1 MSLDYFVIPLTEAPS
16 QDLSTTLAG
25 QVCRMVVYAKS
36 VMAPILLPE
45 MIATDPPVY
54 QNVCPVYLDL
64 YLTPAGGGA
73 EELVVGG
80 VVAHHAT
87 RIVRDTYLGFVG
99 DLAFYD
105 TQGEEDPFGVPR
117 RLPPYYLQNPYQ
129 MALPRIAGNR
139 PSNPNILGV
148 CPGLGTRFILTY
160 WPDLT

>member
-1 MSLDYFVIPLTEAPS
+1 M
-16 QDLSTTLAG
+16 TLGA
-25 QVCRMVVYAKS
+25 QACTLRVYSKS
-36 VMAPILLPE
+36 VMAPFFQPG

-54 QNVCPVYLDL
+54 RNTCPVYLDL
-64 YLTPAGGGA
+64 LVVPVGGGDA
-73 EELVVGG
+73 ELVVGG
-80 VVAHHAT
+80 VIAHHAT

-105 TQGEEDPFGVPR
+105 TQGSEDPFGVPR

-139 PSNPNILGV
+139 PANPNILGV